1 MIAYPLSRPI
11 DVCMFMWQDYVVI
24 DDRSLLKEAGGEFMV
39 GHFVQTRLVKGLT
52 KVMGFKTLPVKM

>member
-1 MIAYPLSRPI
+1 
-11 DVCMFMWQDYVVI
+11 MFMWQDYVVI

-52 KVMGFKTLPVKM
+52 KVMGFKPCP